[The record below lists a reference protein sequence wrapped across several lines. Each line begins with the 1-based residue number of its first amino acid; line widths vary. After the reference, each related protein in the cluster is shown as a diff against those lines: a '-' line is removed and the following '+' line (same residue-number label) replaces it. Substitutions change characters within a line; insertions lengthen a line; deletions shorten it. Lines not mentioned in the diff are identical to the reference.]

1 MKIHGVSDR
10 ICWDF
15 VKNPEKGD
23 EPWEAEF
30 SRIATAPERGLN
42 VEKRKV
48 TLSIGGQPCGFYSDD
63 SEAYLTA
70 LEHRANAVMKRTAR
84 YAGPSAYT
92 NAVLSVLTLTDEL
105 LRTEEKMREMREL
118 SDAREADPALA
129 GRNPRKPAEKNPPK
143 APGKDPGQVSVWDI
157 LDGR

>member
-1 MKIHGVSDR
+1 M
-10 ICWDF
+10 
-15 VKNPEKGD
+15 KNPEKGD
-23 EPWEAEF
+23 EPWEAGF

-48 TLSIGGQPCGFYSDD
+48 TLSIGGQPCEFYSDD

-118 SDAREADPALA
+118 SVEREPEGTNAGA
-129 GRNPRKPAEKNPPK
+129 GRSPRKPAEKNPPK

>member
-1 MKIHGVSDR
+1 M
-10 ICWDF
+10 
-15 VKNPEKGD
+15 
-23 EPWEAEF
+23 
-30 SRIATAPERGLN
+30 N

-105 LRTEEKMREMREL
+105 REMREL